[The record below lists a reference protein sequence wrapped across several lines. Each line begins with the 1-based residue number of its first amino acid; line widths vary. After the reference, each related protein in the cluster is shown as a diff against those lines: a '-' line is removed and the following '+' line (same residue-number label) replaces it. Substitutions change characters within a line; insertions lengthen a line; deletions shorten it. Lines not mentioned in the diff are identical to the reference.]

1 MRILRLAARVLVL
14 LPLLAWLTPSAAAPA
29 PQPFQADSLQR
40 IVQIR
45 QGKPFLLVLWSLDC
59 SVCMKEL
66 DTWSGLLKKQPK
78 LNLVLISTDAPELAG
93 EAAAVLEMRGLGAA
107 ESWIFAEGDSPELRY
122 AVDPSWYGELPRSY
136 FYEANG
142 QRRAVSGAIEEA
154 ELNRW
159 ATDQK

>member
-1 MRILRLAARVLVL
+1 MRIFRLAVRFFVL
-14 LPLLAWLTPSAAAPA
+14 LPLLAWLTPSPAATA
-29 PQPFQADSLQR
+29 PQFFQADSLPK
-40 IVQIR
+40 IVQAR

-78 LNLVLISTDAPELAG
+78 LNLVLVSTDAPELAG

-107 ESWIFAEGDSPELRY
+107 EAWIFAEGDSPELRY

-136 FYEANG
+136 FYEADG
-142 QRRAVSGAIEEA
+142 QRRGVSGAIDEA
-154 ELNRW
+154 ELNAWVARI
-159 ATDQK
+159 K